1 MSEVECIMLLLSS
14 DVEAMSFSS
23 IQALSWAVM
32 ARFFFVHYYVNH
44 LLPLYT
50 VNDMALLE

>member
-1 MSEVECIMLLLSS
+1 MLLLSS